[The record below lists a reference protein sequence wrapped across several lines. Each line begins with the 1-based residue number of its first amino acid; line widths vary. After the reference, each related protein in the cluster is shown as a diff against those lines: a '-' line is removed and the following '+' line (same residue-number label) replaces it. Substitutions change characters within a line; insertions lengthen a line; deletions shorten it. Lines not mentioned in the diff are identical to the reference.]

1 MPEAVIKTI
10 KGLAGGYTDARV
22 LLCDITGLPGA
33 GESESDSGQFV
44 VKIGN
49 ATGESQAKAHSA
61 FADGLAGFGEAHVPR
76 LRLAEQGA
84 GVSADIYD
92 VAGDSLVAVRTAEHV
107 DFDDCEAVCALVARD
122 LLTAQL
128 DVAGMPDY
136 DMTFG
141 SAAEAWLGPA
151 FPDNVRGSRLHT
163 LLQELGWSGARFEH
177 EGEPLPNPLA
187 LLDATSP
194 LYQMELPSFT
204 GPSHGDLHLRNILAR
219 GSLLKQD
226 LGYWV
231 IDVNWSTP
239 APLLYDHAYLEL
251 SAFLSG
257 LARTEEGRV
266 TPLIAKLENA
276 EVMVPVDL
284 GFAANSL
291 VRLVRRIRQ
300 ETVAVLE
307 EREQKRQDVWH
318 KQMLFARMAAGLNW
332 AAKPLDDPAQRKAAL
347 VWAAWAARNLLRKYE
362 RNLLLD
368 LTAQSQSAPPRAGAA
383 VTGTP
388 ITAAEALHRWSP
400 FKSPNSGMDL
410 FLVSDALE
418 ADPRLSVLAHGRW
431 DCVLDFDPRS
441 DEHGLSSVVLE
452 ELQFRRHVSRF
463 GARPQ
468 LTNAGRATNWLMANG
483 WDSRDE
489 PSADSLSQW
498 RTLGFPKQVQN
509 LVEHVH
515 DGTPNQKVAVL
526 CIRTGR
532 HDKFFDRAIGHIED
546 AYTDIAL
553 RLDLAAGDSTEGVDL
568 DAFLTF
574 VTESLP
580 SSGAKLVPALPMKNG
595 RWEIPASDLRRLSAD
610 LEVLHT
616 EVLSEESAREIQ
628 PDAFWRGRPPTWTEL
643 EAYLDVPR
651 DAHRELV
658 KDLHLR
664 LTDHQ
669 LKAVELSHSP
679 GAGGTTLARRV
690 AWDLHRSFP
699 TVVLS
704 DYSDGTVE
712 RINEIYQH
720 TGLSVLVI
728 AEAADLPDAD
738 RHELME
744 GLAQR
749 NCRAVVLWVKRSN
762 LRGAADHQVLDPL
775 HGGERKR
782 FLEEF
787 QRRATSSQGRTL
799 LASLADSHGSIVP
812 PQRLSP
818 FYFGLCIYDEDFE
831 GVDSYVHNHLV
842 RMSPRQRE
850 AARYLALITRYG
862 QLGIAADVVRAWI
875 GSARTNDAGEQGLL
889 DVLGPDLRHLVV
901 VEDGTLRLLHPLI
914 AERILKGEHDNEQRA
929 LGLIAVDFIKKLT
942 DVLGPKSHVGR
953 RLLTELFVRRSSP
966 SDQGAQQK
974 SIFSELIQAM
984 SEEEAV
990 KVFEE
995 LTERCPNEPHFW
1007 NHRGRYRI
1015 YRVRG
1020 DFEKAEDDLK
1030 KAVEMAH
1037 GRDPIH
1043 LHTLGMVRR
1052 FWVEKITA
1060 DLLAEHTAES
1070 AEQMLE
1076 KIEPIYDSA
1085 MEAFEQARAIKD
1097 SEHNWSTPIQLIATV
1112 VDHLV
1117 KASGSDS
1124 LAEFLESGTPAGRWA
1139 TDALQRAENYLDGLR
1154 NLHPEGKFYRKL
1166 TDELDSLYGDLELL
1180 IERWIEFRTQGDED
1194 GSIGLMLAHA
1204 LFVRANRDWSRVGE
1218 EHLKDI
1224 AEMLEARVE
1233 NGQASDSDLRL
1244 WFQAYRRLPH
1254 YSESRAMM
1262 LLQGYARRHSLD
1274 ANYYMYILHFLMWI
1288 RGDKQD
1294 QERIR
1299 YYMEECHNAG
1309 VLSRRQWSYEWLGDT
1324 SRNPP
1329 LVHFS
1334 ELGERIPGS
1343 GFWTIPFSLA
1353 RVRGIIEDIQ
1363 SPQAGR
1369 IRVSGGRLSAF
1380 FTPKVDFLETRDI
1393 NAPVEFYLGFSYE
1406 GLRAWEVTY
1415 PDVKPPALTRAERL
1429 GPIDRSAQIVH
1440 VSAKNVPAAPPA
1452 PVPAEV
1458 PAPSVPAVEIPLP
1471 ERPTRP
1477 RIDPRFLASLQHEIQ
1492 NGAQNRA
1499 QNRAQNGA
1507 QNKVQGSDTESYR
1520 DTILRLLTERQEAG
1534 HTLSA
1539 LELGETL
1546 QKIYGPVSYTAFRA
1560 GRKLRAAVEE
1570 LGFRIIP
1577 TPTGFDIGLP

>member
-1 MPEAVIKTI
+1 
-10 KGLAGGYTDARV
+10 V
-22 LLCDITGLPGA
+22 LLCDIAGLPGV
-33 GESESDSGQFV
+33 GESEPDSGQFV

-61 FADGLAGFGEAHVPR
+61 FVNGLGGFGEAHVPR

-107 DFDDCEAVCALVARD
+107 DFEDCEAVCALVARE

-141 SAAEAWLGPA
+141 AAAQAWLGPG
-151 FPDNVRGSRLHT
+151 FPDNVRGNRLRA
-163 LLQELGWSGARFEH
+163 LLQELGWSGGRFEH

-187 LLDATSP
+187 LLEASSP
-194 LYQMELPSFT
+194 LAGTELPSFT

-231 IDVNWSTP
+231 IDVNWSAP
-239 APLLYDHAYLEL
+239 APLLYDQAYLEL

-257 LARTEEGRV
+257 LARTDEGRV

-276 EVMVPVDL
+276 EVMVPVEL
-284 GFAANSL
+284 GFAATSL

-300 ETVAVLE
+300 ETVAVLQ
-307 EREQKRQDVWH
+307 EREQKRLDVWD
-318 KQMLFARMAAGLNW
+318 KQMLFARVAAGLNW

-347 VWAAWAARNLLRKYE
+347 VWAAWAARDLLRKYE
-362 RNLLLD
+362 PRLLVEI
-368 LTAQSQSAPPRAGAA
+368 TAQAQSVPPQAGAA
-383 VTGTP
+383 VVGAP
-388 ITAAEALHRWSP
+388 ITAAEALRRWAP
-400 FKSPNSGMDL
+400 FKSPNSGLDL
-410 FLVSDALE
+410 FLVSDALD

-431 DCVLDFDPRS
+431 DGVLDFDPRS
-441 DEHGLSSVVLE
+441 DEHGLSSMVLD

-463 GARPQ
+463 GARRQ

-489 PSADSLSQW
+489 PSANSLPEW
-498 RTLGFPKQVQN
+498 RGLDFPKQVQS
-509 LVEHVH
+509 LIDHVH

-532 HDKFFDRAIGHIED
+532 HDEFFDRAIGYIED
-546 AYTDIAL
+546 AYTTISL
-553 RLDLAAGDSTEGVDL
+553 RLDLAARDSTAGVDL

-580 SSGAKLVPALPMKNG
+580 SSGAKLVPALPMKNDL
-595 RWEIPASDLRRLSAD
+595 WEIPASDLRRLSAD

-628 PDAFWRGRPPTWTEL
+628 ADAFWRGRPPTWTEL
-643 EAYLDVPR
+643 EACLDVPR
-651 DAHRELV
+651 DACGELE
-658 KDLHLR
+658 KDLRAR

-669 LKAVELSHSP
+669 LKTVELHHSP

-690 AWDLHRSFP
+690 AWNLHLESP
-699 TVVLS
+699 TAVLRV
-704 DYSDGTVE
+704 YTDGTVE

-720 TGLSVLVI
+720 TGQSVLVV
-728 AEAADLPDAD
+728 AEASDLPEAD

-749 NCRAVVLWVKRSN
+749 NCRAVVLWIKRTNQRS
-762 LRGAADHQVLDPL
+762 GGGDHQVTDPL
-775 HGGERKR
+775 RGVERKR
-782 FLEEF
+782 FLDEF
-787 QRRATSSQGRTL
+787 MGRAKTSRGRNL
-799 LASLADSHGSIVP
+799 LTSLADSQDSIVP
-812 PQRLSP
+812 HQRLSP
-818 FYFGLCIYDEDFE
+818 FYFGLCVYDEDFE

-842 RMSPRQRE
+842 RMNPRQRE

-862 QLGIAADVVRAWI
+862 QLGIAADVVRSWI
-875 GSARTNDAGEQGLL
+875 GSARTDDAGEQALQS
-889 DVLGPDLRHLVV
+889 VLGEDLRHLVV

-914 AERILKGEHDNEQRA
+914 AERILKGERDNEQRS
-929 LGLIAVDFIKKLT
+929 LGLTAVDFIKKLT
-942 DVLGPKSHVGR
+942 EVLGPKSHVGS

-966 SDQGAQQK
+966 TDQGAQQK
-974 SIFSELIQAM
+974 TIFSELIQAM

-990 KVFEE
+990 RVFEE

-1052 FWVEKITA
+1052 FWVEKITG
-1060 DLLAEHTAES
+1060 DLLATHTADS

-1076 KIEPIYDSA
+1076 LIEPIYNSA

-1124 LAEFLESGTPAGRWA
+1124 LAEFLESGTSAGRWA

-1233 NGQASDSDLRL
+1233 NGLASDSDLRL
-1244 WFQAYRRLPH
+1244 WFQAYRRLPQ
-1254 YSESRAMM
+1254 YAESRAMM
-1262 LLQGYARRHSLD
+1262 LLSSYARRGSLD
-1274 ANYYMYILHFLMWI
+1274 ANYYMYILHFLMWS

-1299 YYMEECHNAG
+1299 YYMEECRNAG

-1334 ELGERIPGS
+1334 ELGERVPGS

-1353 RVRGIIEDIQ
+1353 RVSGIIEDIQ

-1380 FTPKVDFLETRDI
+1380 FTPKLDFLETRDI

-1429 GPIDRSAQIVH
+1429 GPIDRTAHIVH
-1440 VSAKNVPAAPPA
+1440 HVSTKKAATTPPTPA
-1452 PVPAEV
+1452 PAEV
-1458 PAPSVPAVEIPLP
+1458 PAPSIPPGELPLP

-1477 RIDPRFLASLQHEIQ
+1477 RIDPRFLASLQHEVETMGTATT
-1492 NGAQNRA
+1492 GAKTPNTETT
-1499 QNRAQNGA
+1499 N
-1507 QNKVQGSDTESYR
+1507 TESYR
-1520 DTILRLLTERQEAG
+1520 DTILKLLMERQQAG
-1534 HTLSA
+1534 HSLTA

-1546 QKIYGPVSYTAFRA
+1546 QTIYGHASYAEFRA

-1577 TPTGFDIGLP
+1577 TASGFDIGLP